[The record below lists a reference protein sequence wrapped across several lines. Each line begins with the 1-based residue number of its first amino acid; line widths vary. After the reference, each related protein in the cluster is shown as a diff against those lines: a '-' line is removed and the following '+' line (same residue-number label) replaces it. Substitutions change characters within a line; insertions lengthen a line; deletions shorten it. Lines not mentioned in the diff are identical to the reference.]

1 MAVVSCQVAE
11 LTAPVEESAP
21 VAEQVLFYVGMEE
34 EVDTKTS
41 STVEGD
47 ILWSAGDKMNIF
59 YGLNNNNKDF
69 IELRGGE
76 GTKNG
81 KFYGP
86 YIVVGEN
93 QLKDLH
99 QTVIV
104 YPFDENTTCVANE
117 SKTEYTVSLT
127 IPSVQNYAKD
137 SFGNGAYP
145 MVGVTETP
153 KELVVETKNVASVI
167 NFRIKGTA
175 SISKIVLSSDEA
187 ALAGPTT
194 VVTSYGNVP
203 VATVDDATGSK
214 SIELV
219 CDGVQLN
226 SETATNFNI
235 VLAPYTGVVK
245 VTIYDTNGGYTVR
258 TLPERVYKRGGRVN
272 FNHTFAAEHSIIDD
286 LKKAFKNGGEYTL
299 PVDVTVTEQL
309 LISGA
314 NKKLNLDLNGNT
326 LTCNTNLTG
335 TSGSIHTTGAELNI
349 SNGTIVNKAG
359 YFFVTNGY
367 NDNLHLELTDVD
379 VKGSATAVFYFAD
392 GTDIVLNNVNVN
404 VSGKGFYSFSK
415 QHNGTILINGGT
427 YKTSGKVFDFTSNLP
442 VTFVGNCLFTD
453 KSYAGVD
460 WVESGDAAYPWKPV
474 GHKVLVGTKGYYS
487 LSDAVAAVEDG
498 QTITLA
504 SDEVFTET
512 NRTHNS
518 GSWYDGLYYVGDKS
532 FTIDL
537 GGFTIR
543 QDGAVNDYLL
553 NFKNN
558 GSKPNVITLKNGTLD
573 AGKTAFCALATSSS
587 NTQKMTINLENIN
600 LINNISNG
608 AVIKFRGGCELNVNA
623 GTVITGMD
631 SYTGIEAVGNNT
643 VVNIY
648 EGAEIYQNGTSSY
661 LGAIVGASYNSTLN
675 IYGGKGKSAKC
686 GIIVMST
693 GATINVSGGEW
704 IANGDGTVAGDNQAV
719 LVSQNNR
726 NESGWACKSILN
738 VTGGTFKGGYNCYG
752 MGSGVEADDAQIN
765 ISGGIFNAKPAES
778 YLEDGYSAVEN
789 EENGTWVISKMPA
802 VTINGV
808 QYYSFEEALEN
819 APSGATL
826 ALYRDIKVTEP
837 IVVESGKTIT
847 LDLNG
852 KTINAP
858 ESSALQ
864 ANTGSKLIVKNG
876 NVNAL
881 EAVVRAVGGEVV
893 IESGTYVQ
901 TGFYPATY
909 RYAIDCR
916 TDDNANVG
924 KVTVNGGEF
933 ASNNGL
939 INAGGEITING
950 GKFTNNVKVAA
961 TRHMM
966 YVNGSAIVNINGGE
980 FYGVANSAAGG
991 CFICMASS
999 SADVKITGGKFTSL
1013 WSTGSANNIVEF
1025 SAPGGK
1031 LDVTGGLFNTNKG
1044 ITGFVK
1050 ENTDAATNAD
1060 YPYVG
1065 KPVSADVNGTK
1076 YETLNEALAAAAETA
1091 SKENP
1096 VEVAVRAGEYTFP
1109 SSNLKEGV
1117 ILKCEEGTVFEG
1129 GSNLNIKG
1137 ATVEGATF
1145 SNEEGAII
1153 NSGQVN
1159 GTFKNCRFEG
1169 DNAFRYGYVGSTC
1182 VFEDCY
1188 FKENGSE
1195 WVFHFDGAGT
1205 GVTDAEIICRRCTF
1219 DGKRVAIP
1227 GAIKGLVMEDCKFI
1241 NGSYFNTYCNSTITG
1256 TSFETSVR
1264 PLGNHI
1270 TFNNCTYYGS
1280 ALKFSDLKLYSGY
1293 DCKVT
1298 VDDVDYAVVSNHEKF
1313 EKYVNEAERDINVHL
1328 MSTLTGK
1335 DLTLK
1340 QKADVDVYI
1349 NGNGKYFSGRTL
1361 YIHGNA
1367 RANGAETL
1375 TIDNLK
1381 FSAFATKDL
1390 ISSNTTESEERYAHN
1405 ITIKNCTFEG
1415 DDNVDV
1421 VGLRLRQAYNVKI
1434 ENCTTKKL
1442 HSLGQITAVNGLTID
1457 KVTIDGPRGFNFLT
1471 SADKV
1476 IIKNTKINATK
1487 ADGYAIRVDAGNDNT
1502 MTVENCEI
1510 TAYEPLVFR
1519 KSAAAF
1525 KFNLAGENTINAT
1538 GDYQIVVAD
1547 GVAPTMTGVDG
1558 LTIKLP

>member
-1 MAVVSCQVAE
+1 MKKLSFLSLLLIAFTGCQIEELETPVQETIPENEMA
-11 LTAPVEESAP
+11 TY
-21 VAEQVLFYVGMEE
+21 YVGIDSDIE
-34 EVDTKTS
+34 TRTS
-41 STVEGD
+41 LSNEGK
-47 ILWSAGDKMNIF
+47 ILWSVGDKMNIF
-59 YGLNNNNKDF
+59 FGVNNNSKDA
-69 IELRGGE
+69 LVLMRGE
-76 GTKNG
+76 GTEDG
-81 KFYGP
+81 SFYGP
-86 YIVVGEN
+86 YIASTDLN
-93 QLKDLH
+93 NLH

-104 YPFDENTTCVANE
+104 YPYDENMTCTPNDDKTVFQINTTL
-117 SKTEYTVSLT
+117 K
-127 IPSVQNYAKD
+127 SVQQYTEG
-137 SFGNGAYP
+137 SFANGAYP
-145 MVGVTETP
+145 MVGVTENL
-153 KELVVETKNVASVI
+153 KEVVVKTKNVVSGM
-167 NFRIKGTA
+167 NLKLKGDA
-175 SISKIVLSSDEA
+175 SISKIVLSSDNL
-187 ALAGPTT
+187 ALAGPATIEA
-194 VVTSYGNVP
+194 SYGNAP
-203 VATVDDATGSK
+203 VVTVEESTALNTV
-214 SIELV
+214 ELV

-226 SETATNFNI
+226 PSTETEFYLTF
-235 VLAPYTGVVK
+235 APCSGKIT
-245 VTIYDTNGGYTVR
+245 VTIYDTEGGYMSR
-258 TLPERVYKRGGRVN
+258 TTKATEFTRNDIFQLPVLNY
-272 FNHTFAAEHSIIDD
+272 TAEHNVIDD

-314 NKKLNLDLNGNT
+314 TKKLNLDLNGNT
-326 LTCNTNLTG
+326 LTCNTDLTG

-415 QHNGTILINGGT
+415 NHNGTILINGGT

-537 GGFTIR
+537 GGFTIS

-726 NESGWACKSILN
+726 NESGWVCKSILN

-752 MGSGVEADDAQIN
+752 MGPGVEADDAQIN

-864 ANTGSKLIVKNG
+864 ANTGSKLLVKNG

-950 GKFTNNVKVAA
+950 GKFTNKIEVAA

-966 YVNGSAIVNINGGE
+966 YVNGSAVVNINGGE
-980 FYGVANSAAGG
+980 FHGVANSSAGG
-991 CFICMASS
+991 EHICVYTKNAQVNI
-999 SADVKITGGKFTSL
+999 AGGSFTSV
-1013 WSTGSANNIVEF
+1013 WSSGSANSIISEYSSG
-1025 SAPGGK
+1025 SAIC
-1031 LDVTGGLFNTNKG
+1031 VTGGDFNTNKG
-1044 ITGFVK
+1044 L
-1050 ENTDAATNAD
+1050 
-1060 YPYVG
+1060 
-1065 KPVSADVNGTK
+1065 TK
-1076 YETLNEALAAAAETA
+1076 YVSSDCKVIE
-1091 SKENP
+1091 KDGRWV
-1096 VEVAVRAGEYTFP
+1096 VEVAPATVGGVAYDTVAEAIAAAQEGQTVTVKAGEYKFP
-1109 SSNLKEGV
+1109 ASSLKAGV
-1117 ILKCEEGTVFEG
+1117 TVECEEGTVFT
-1129 GSNLNIKG
+1129 GSSSLNVKG
-1137 ATVEGATF
+1137 ATIVGATF
-1145 SNEEGAII
+1145 SNESGSII
-1153 NSGQVN
+1153 NQSRVD

-1169 DNAFRYGYVGSTC
+1169 KTALRAGYVGETC

-1188 FKENGSE
+1188 FKENGSN
-1195 WVFHFDGAGT
+1195 WVFHFDGAAT
-1205 GVTDAEIICRRCTF
+1205 GVANSEIICRRCTF
-1219 DGKRVAIP
+1219 DGKRVALA
-1227 GAIKGLVMEDCKFI
+1227 GTIKNLVMEDCVFV
-1241 NGSYFNTYCNSTITG
+1241 NGDYINTYNTATFTNCSFG
-1256 TSFETSVR
+1256 TNRVS
-1264 PLGNHI
+1264 PLGSHVTYKNCTMNGASFTIDNI
-1270 TFNNCTYYGS
+1270 TFFN
-1280 ALKFSDLKLYSGY
+1280 GY
-1293 DCKVT
+1293 PCKVT
-1298 VDDVDYAVVSNHEKF
+1298 VDSEDFAFVSDSNALKNAVKNYDNITVILSH
-1313 EKYVNEAERDINVHL
+1313 KYVYTGEYDFTGKANMTLRPYPGHSPKIEGLVWADNCNVTLKGLTLSNPNGVQHPNPGNSKYYNTINNQYPLIGAYTNADIKVVDCTMN
-1328 MSTLTGK
+1328 LTGPTVYGFYGYAHNTPVFEGCTFNCNK
-1335 DLTLK
+1335 IRPIANNGDSITVTGCTFVDQYHYSVRIFENQGERQTVVYTNNTVTGTNDK
-1340 QKADVDVYI
+1340 GEFEGVNISKKGDPATIFADFTI
-1349 NGNGKYFSGRTL
+1349 NGNTEGLKYRHHKAVTMDPSCTYDVTGF
-1361 YIHGNA
+1361 
-1367 RANGAETL
+1367 
-1375 TIDNLK
+1375 
-1381 FSAFATKDL
+1381 AFEK
-1390 ISSNTTESEERYAHN
+1390 
-1405 ITIKNCTFEG
+1405 
-1415 DDNVDV
+1415 
-1421 VGLRLRQAYNVKI
+1421 
-1434 ENCTTKKL
+1434 EN
-1442 HSLGQITAVNGLTID
+1442 
-1457 KVTIDGPRGFNFLT
+1457 
-1471 SADKV
+1471 
-1476 IIKNTKINATK
+1476 
-1487 ADGYAIRVDAGNDNT
+1487 
-1502 MTVENCEI
+1502 
-1510 TAYEPLVFR
+1510 
-1519 KSAAAF
+1519 
-1525 KFNLAGENTINAT
+1525 
-1538 GDYQIVVAD
+1538 
-1547 GVAPTMTGVDG
+1547 
-1558 LTIKLP
+1558 